1 VKVKKRIVSMVLFF
15 AMLASSIA
23 VGQWG
28 VSAAVDTTPPVLQGI
43 SIDNS
48 AVPKGVSVNI
58 TVKASDAS
66 GIDRAVIRYAS
77 PSGTEFN
84 SATLYPDAGG
94 NLKTAISTA
103 DYSEFGKWKVDSIT
117 LYDNAGN
124 SAEVFNSER
133 YTAVSIMD
141 LSAGDFQ
148 LADHRFAPTGL
159 KGIGISETGASDGR
173 ITGTSAFMEYRLST
187 ETGYKPAAG
196 AEITGLAA
204 GTYCVRYAARDGF
217 TAGTDAYIVIKCQF
231 EVSDGVLVKYYGA
244 GGDVVIPGNL
254 GITRIGSSAFFSCS
268 DLTSVKIPE
277 GVTAIGDKAFYF
289 CEGLTYITI
298 PSGVTSIGSYA
309 FAGCK
314 NLKAINAY
322 PLVAPAANGTAFG
335 TAPSGVV
342 LNTLPGAAGYSNAP
356 WSSFAQNT
364 TALSAASIEVTA
376 APIKTDYLEGQ
387 SLNLT
392 GMVVS
397 GVFADGTKAPLA
409 VTAANVSGFDSSAPA
424 VGQKVTVDV
433 GGKTAAFQVNIKAQP
448 EGTASTGNLA
458 AGKLFTSSV
467 FANLAYA
474 TDGSR
479 GTYSIADDYPKA
491 SGLQYIQLD
500 LGASYDLNE
509 IDLWHYYGDMR
520 KYHDVVIQVSND
532 PAFSSGATTVFN
544 NDADNSAGL
553 GAGTD
558 REYYE
563 TSSGLGVA
571 FDAVKARYVRLYSNG
586 STMNSN
592 NHYAEIEVYGV
603 ESTPENAIKATETSN
618 IAEGKQFV
626 SSAFSNLSVMT
637 DGSTNTNA
645 YADDYPKSSGLQYV
659 QVDLGGIY
667 DISSIK
673 LWHYYGDG
681 RKYKDVIVQVSND
694 PAFASG
700 VTTVYN
706 NDTNNSAGRGTGK
719 DSEYIETSTGMNI
732 AFGTVRARYVRFYS
746 NGSNVNS
753 NNHYVE
759 SEIYGDPS
767 SAAVNQAA
775 GKSMTASAGFS
786 NLAKVTDGNKDTINY
801 SDCYPTAGLQW
812 LQVDLGA
819 SFEISGIKLWHYF
832 GDTRKYHDVI
842 VQVSDDPTFKTGVA
856 TVYSNDADG
865 SAGLGTGTNSE
876 YAETSAGLDIP
887 VTSVNGRYVRLYS
900 NGSTAN
906 SYNHYVELEVYGK

>member
-1 VKVKKRIVSMVLFF
+1 MVLFF

-23 VGQWG
+23 TGQQG
-28 VSAAVDTTPPVLQGI
+28 VSAAVDTAAPTLQGI
-43 SIDNS
+43 SIDS
-48 AVPKGVSVNI
+48 IAVPKGGSLNI
-58 TVKASDAS
+58 TVKASDSS
-66 GIDRAVIRYAS
+66 GLDRAVVRYAS

-84 SATLYPDAGG
+84 SATLYPAEGG
-94 NLKTAISTA
+94 DLKAAISTA
-103 DYSEFGKWKVDSIT
+103 SFSEFGKWKVDFIT

-133 YTAVSIMD
+133 YTAGSIMD

-148 LADHRFAPTGL
+148 LGDHRFAPTGL
-159 KGIGISETGASDGR
+159 KGIGTSAAGASDGR
-173 ITGTSAFMEYRLST
+173 ITGTSAFMEYKLST

-196 AEITGLAA
+196 SEITGLAA
-204 GTYCVRYAARDGF
+204 GTYCVRYAARDGY
-217 TAGTDAYIVIKCQF
+217 TAGTDAYVVIKCEF
-231 EVSDGVLVKYYGA
+231 EVSNGVLVKYYGA
-244 GGDVVIPGNL
+244 GGDVVIPGDL
-254 GITRIGSSAFFSCS
+254 GIKSIGSSAFFSCS
-268 DLTSVKIPE
+268 SLKSVVIPE
-277 GVTAIGDKAFYF
+277 GVTSIGDKAFYF
-289 CEGLTYITI
+289 CESLTYITM
-298 PSGVTSIGSYA
+298 PSSVNSIGSYA

-314 NLKAINAY
+314 NLNTINAY
-322 PLVAPAANGTAFG
+322 PLAAPAANGTAFG
-335 TAPSGVV
+335 IAPSGLV
-342 LNTLPGAAGYSNAP
+342 LNILPGAAGYSSAP
-356 WSSFAQNT
+356 WSSFTQNT
-364 TALSAASIEVTA
+364 TAFAPASIEVTE
-376 APIKTDYLEGQ
+376 APIKTDYLLGQ

-409 VTAANVSGFDSSAPA
+409 VTASNVSGFDSSAPA
-424 VGQKVTVDV
+424 VGQKVTVTF
-433 GGKTAAFQVNIKAQP
+433 GGKTAAFQVNIAAQP
-448 EGTASTGNLA
+448 EGAASTGNLA

-479 GTYSIADDYPKA
+479 STYSIADDYPKA

-520 KYHDVVIQVSND
+520 KYKDVVVQVSND
-532 PAFSSGATTVFN
+532 PAFSAGVTTVFN

-563 TSSGLGVA
+563 TGSGLGVA
-571 FDAVKARYVRLYSNG
+571 FDAVNARYVRLYSNG

-603 ESTPENAIKATETSN
+603 ESAPEYAMKAEETIN
-618 IAEGKQFV
+618 IAEGKQF
-626 SSAFSNLSVMT
+626 SSSSSFTNLSAVT

-645 YADDYPKSSGLQYV
+645 YADDYPKNSGLQYV

-681 RKYKDVIVQVSND
+681 RKYRDVIVQVSND

-706 NDTNNSAGRGTGK
+706 NDTNNSAGRGVGK
-719 DSEYIETSTGMNI
+719 DSEYIETSAGMNI
-732 AFGTVRARYVRFYS
+732 EFGTVSARYARFYS

-759 SEIYGDPS
+759 SEIYGDAS
-767 SAAVNQAA
+767 SAAINQAA
-775 GKSMTASAGFS
+775 GKALTSSVNFV
-786 NLAKVTDGNKDTINY
+786 NLARVTDGSMSTGSFSED
-801 SDCYPTAGLQW
+801 YPAGGGLQW
-812 LQVDLGA
+812 LQVDLG
-819 SFEISGIKLWHYF
+819 ISYDISDIKLWHYF
-832 GDTRKYHDVI
+832 GDSRKYHDVV
-842 VQVSDDPTFKTGVA
+842 VQISDDPTFKTGVT
-856 TVYSNDADG
+856 TVYNNDADG
-865 SAGLGTGTNSE
+865 SAGLGTGMDIE
-876 YAETSAGLDIP
+876 YTETSAGLDIP
-887 VTSVNGRYVRLYS
+887 VTSANGRYVRFYS

-906 SYNHYVELEVYGK
+906 SSNHYVEFEVYGK